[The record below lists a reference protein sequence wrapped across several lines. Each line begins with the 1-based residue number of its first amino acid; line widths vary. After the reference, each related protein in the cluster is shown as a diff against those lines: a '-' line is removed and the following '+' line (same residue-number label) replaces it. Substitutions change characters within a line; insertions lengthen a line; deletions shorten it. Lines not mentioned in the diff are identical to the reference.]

1 MRFNTTPVQQ
11 KALTGS
17 HSCLKNVNTMFLNT
31 FQGVCGK
38 ERGHKGRKTRASQ
51 YLAKNTHETI
61 TQQSLGRESEPGQTF
76 QQRQTRRQIRQGT
89 NYTKTSW
96 TPVKTSRAG
105 QIIIKEGKR
114 KENQTNTTQERKL
127 TIKVKQGH
135 EVLIYT
141 YLYFESMSS
150 LHGSLS

>member
-1 MRFNTTPVQQ
+1 
-11 KALTGS
+11 
-17 HSCLKNVNTMFLNT
+17 MFLNT

-89 NYTKTSW
+89 NYTKT
-96 TPVKTSRAG
+96 KLNTSENKQGGADNNKGG
-105 QIIIKEGKR
+105 QKKR
-114 KENQTNTTQERKL
+114 KSN
-127 TIKVKQGH
+127 
-135 EVLIYT
+135 
-141 YLYFESMSS
+141 
-150 LHGSLS
+150 